1 MGKHT
6 GHMVRRGILSLALAG
21 ILAGCVAMDRHHGYM
36 PPETEVAQ
44 LQIGRDTR
52 DSVVAAIGAPGANG
66 MLDNGNLYYVQS
78 TFRHFGAFA
87 PKVTDRQV
95 LALSFG
101 ADGVLSNVARYG
113 LEDGNVVLLSGRVT
127 DAGGNDS
134 TFIRQLM
141 GNIGNFDA
149 ATLIGED

>member
-6 GHMVRRGILSLALAG
+6 GHMVRRGILSLVAAG
-21 ILAGCVAMDRHHGYM
+21 ILTGCVAMERYHGYI
-36 PPETEVAQ
+36 PPEAEVAA
-44 LQIGRDTR
+44 LQIGQDTR
-52 DSVVAAIGAPGANG
+52 DSVIAAIGAPGADG
-66 MLDNGNLYYVQS
+66 MLNNGNFYYVQS

-87 PKVTDRQV
+87 PKETDRQV
-95 LALSFG
+95 LALSFTPSG
-101 ADGVLSNVARYG
+101 ILSNVARYG

-127 DAGGNDS
+127 DAGGSDS